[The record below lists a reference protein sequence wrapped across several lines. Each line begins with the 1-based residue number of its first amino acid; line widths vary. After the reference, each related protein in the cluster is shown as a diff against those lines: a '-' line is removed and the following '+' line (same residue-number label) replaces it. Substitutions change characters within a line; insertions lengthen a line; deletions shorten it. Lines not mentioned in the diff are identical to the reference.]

1 MDPDCRLYKKVLGD
15 AAQLT
20 YLGHVL
26 MDHRHG
32 LIAGEQVTTADGIAE
47 GGASTFGPRFFEK
60 IRCLADFIVEYVRSL
75 SGNNLCSA
83 LP

>member
-32 LIAGEQVTTADGIAE
+32 LIAGEQVTTEDGIAE
-47 GGASTFGPRFFEK
+47 GGASTFRPRFSRK
-60 IRCLADFIVEYVRSL
+60 SGASQIL
-75 SGNNLCSA
+75 S
-83 LP
+83 